1 MQVHFD
7 KLRAELMHQW
17 IADHRGDPTKYQSI
31 GTPAFDEWAKS
42 QGLDPKVYADSLK
55 TGLPFYQELDIP
67 QQDVMVRV
75 GVYDVGSGTMG
86 AMEFPLSVKQVAA
99 ILGVSVQTVHR
110 WFRKRAVII
119 QGRHNSMMLIPQR
132 TLDDW
137 IREHTAR
144 R

>member
-1 MQVHFD
+1 MGRYPATPLAD
-7 KLRAELMHQW
+7 KEAWMREQQRKRPGKEAR
-17 IADHRGDPTKYQSI
+17 RGPV
-31 GTPAFDEWAKS
+31 A
-42 QGLDPKVYADSLK
+42 V
-55 TGLPFYQELDIP
+55 LPVERRSEPP
-67 QQDVMVRV
+67 QQHQMLR
-75 GVYDVGSGTMG
+75 
-86 AMEFPLSVKQVAA
+86 VKQVAA